1 MTITII
7 SLICFVAI
15 TFFVGAVLLLM
26 RDLLT
31 SSGTSGG
38 VVIERSMGERLRRIP
53 TVFDEQ
59 QATSLFKRFDQSF
72 YRLVIESGW
81 DINPTTAFLF
91 LIVCGLLSGGIAF
104 NLVNSLFAAI
114 TAFIMGLFV
123 GLVVLIVRR
132 NRRMTRIQ
140 NELPNVM
147 DLMARAVRA
156 GRSIDQAITLI
167 GNECDGELG
176 KEFSRCS
183 GQLQMGR
190 SLTSVMNSLAGRVR
204 IVDLK
209 LVALTLIVHRKSGG
223 NLAQTL
229 ERMSGVIRDRMT
241 ARRQMKAATGAGRS
255 STLLIAV
262 VSPLAYVIMF
272 AFAPEH
278 VEVLYTDP
286 MGQMMLAVAIVLE
299 VIGVLWV
306 LALLRQTN

>member
-15 TFFVGAVLLLM
+15 TFIAGTILLLV
-26 RDLLT
+26 RDLRT
-31 SSGTSGG
+31 SATSSGG
-38 VVIERSMGERLRRIP
+38 VVVERSMGERLRRIP

-59 QATSLFKRFDQSF
+59 DAKSLFKRFDQSF
-72 YRLVIESGW
+72 DRLVLESGW

-91 LIVCGLLSGGIAF
+91 LVVCGLLTGGIAL
-104 NLVNSLFAAI
+104 NLANNLFAAI
-114 TAFIMGLFV
+114 TAFMIGLFA
-123 GLVVLIVRR
+123 GIVVLVVRR
-132 NRRMTRIQ
+132 NRRMARIQ

-156 GRSIDQAITLI
+156 GRSIDQAIALI

-190 SLTSVMNSLAGRVR
+190 SLTSVMNSLAVRVR

-262 VSPLAYVIMF
+262 VSPMAYVIMF

-286 MGQMMLAVAIVLE
+286 MGQLMLAVAVVLE

-306 LALLRQTN
+306 LALLRQSS

>member
-1 MTITII
+1 MTITTI

-15 TFFVGAVLLLM
+15 TSIVGTVFLLV
-26 RDLLT
+26 RDLRT
-31 SSGTSGG
+31 STASSGGTLAGRPAG
-38 VVIERSMGERLRRIP
+38 DRLRRIP

-59 QATSLFKRFDQSF
+59 AATSPFRKFDQSF
-72 YRLVIESGW
+72 NRLVIESGW
-81 DINPTTAFLF
+81 DINPSAAFLF
-91 LIVCGLLSGGIAF
+91 LVACGLLTGGIIF
-104 NLVNSLFAAI
+104 NVVANPFAG
-114 TAFIMGLFV
+114 IMGFV
-123 GLVVLIVRR
+123 CGTFAGTVVLIIRR
-132 NRRMTRIQ
+132 TRRMTRIQ

-176 KEFSRCS
+176 AEFARCS
-183 GQLQMGR
+183 GQMQMGR
-190 SLTSVMNSLAGRVR
+190 SLTSVMNSLANRVR

-229 ERMSGVIRDRMT
+229 ERMAGVIRDRMT

-262 VSPLAYVIMF
+262 VSPLAYVLMF

-286 MGQMMLAVAIVLE
+286 MGRTMLAVAIVLE
-299 VIGVLWV
+299 IIGVLWV
-306 LALLRQTN
+306 LGLLRQSS

>member
-1 MTITII
+1 
-7 SLICFVAI
+7 
-15 TFFVGAVLLLM
+15 
-26 RDLLT
+26 
-31 SSGTSGG
+31 
-38 VVIERSMGERLRRIP
+38 MGERLRRIP

-59 QATSLFKRFDQSF
+59 DATSPFKRFDQSF
-72 YRLVIESGW
+72 YRLVLESGW
-81 DINPTTAFLF
+81 DINPTSAFLF
-91 LIVCGLLSGGIAF
+91 LIICGLLTGGIAL
-104 NLVNSLFAAI
+104 NLANNLFAAI
-114 TAFIMGLFV
+114 TAFIIGLFA
-123 GLVVLIVRR
+123 GIVVLIVRR
-132 NRRMTRIQ
+132 NRRMARIQ

-156 GRSIDQAITLI
+156 GRSIDQAIALI

-190 SLTSVMNSLAGRVR
+190 SLTSVMNSLAVRVR

-262 VSPLAYVIMF
+262 VSPMAYVIMF
-272 AFAPEH
+272 TFAPEH

-286 MGQMMLAVAIVLE
+286 MGQLMLAVAVVLE

-306 LALLRQTN
+306 LALLRQST